1 MDLKD
6 IHMKDLS
13 GLEKLKVLSYFFA
26 KVILY
31 VIIFMFATVY
41 ALTCIYFGNV
51 LHNLN
56 NNTNRPT
63 LFNAY
68 VIVSGSMIPG
78 INIQDGVV
86 IKRENMK
93 DLKTGDI
100 ITFTTHDSRYD
111 GYIVTHRIINIKNKN
126 HKYYFRTKG
135 DNNNVEDP
143 YIVKEED
150 IYGRVFLTLPK
161 IGYIKNL
168 LVQSIGWIIF
178 VIIPALIIIVYD
190 VHKLVVHV
198 HNTSNKQEEELEII

>member
-6 IHMKDLS
+6 VNMKELS
-13 GLEKLKVLSYFFA
+13 GLEKVKVLSYFFA

-56 NNTNRPT
+56 NNEDRPT

-86 IKRENMK
+86 IKREKMK
-93 DLKTGDI
+93 DLKEGDI

-111 GYIVTHRIINIKNKN
+111 GYTVTHRIIDIKNKN

-135 DNNNVEDP
+135 DNNKIEDP
-143 YIVKEED
+143 YLVKEED
-150 IYGRVFLTLPK
+150 IYGKVFLTIPK
-161 IGYIKNL
+161 IGYIKNML
-168 LVQSIGWIIF
+168 LQSIGWIIF
-178 VIIPALIIIVYD
+178 VILPALALVVYD
-190 VHKLVVHV
+190 VHKLVVHI
-198 HNTSNKQEEELEII
+198 HNTTKQEEELEII